1 MLLIFTEYI
10 QIYLYFLLK
19 NQYKNYDYNQNIE
32 SVYGMNNFYTVF
44 CYPLN
49 PKKLSFSI
57 VLSICI
63 TVKIFYF

>member
-1 MLLIFTEYI
+1 MFLIKSEYI

-19 NQYKNYDYNQNIE
+19 NTYKNYDYNQNIE
-32 SVYGMNNFYTVF
+32 SVYGVNNFYTVF

-57 VLSICI
+57 VLRIYI

>member
-32 SVYGMNNFYTVF
+32 SVYSTNNFYTVF

-49 PKKLSFSI
+49 P
-57 VLSICI
+57 
-63 TVKIFYF
+63 